1 MNKHLTEVF
10 KRMSEKDEALNS
22 VANDIRR
29 LAAKSGDIM
38 IEAWKVNRYEPVFL
52 KAHLNELATTLE
64 KAKS

>member
-1 MNKHLTEVF
+1 VF
-10 KRMSEKDEALNS
+10 KLISEKDVALDS

-29 LAAKSGDIM
+29 LAAKSGEIM
-38 IEAWKVNRYEPVFL
+38 VVAWKINKYEPVSL